1 MVEIV
6 RGGSPRPIKDYLTSE
21 VDGINWI
28 KIGDTEKGEKYINNV
43 KEKIKKSGLNKTRFV
58 KKGTFLLT
66 NSMSFGRPYIL
77 NVDGAIHDGWLA
89 ISNYENSLNKDYLF
103 YILSSNVVYSQFL
116 SLISGA
122 VVKNL
127 NSDKVASILIPLP
140 PLAEQQRIIEAI
152 ESALEKVDEY
162 AESYNRLEQ
171 LDKEFPEQLKAS
183 ILQRAMEGKLV
194 PQNPN
199 DEPASEL
206 LKRIKAEK
214 EKLIS
219 EGKIKR
225 DKKETEIFRGDDGKH
240 YGKFA
245 DGSTQEID
253 VPYDIPDTWEWVRIK
268 SIYWNFGQNKPEKSF
283 RYIDTSSIDRKKNI
297 INYKNL
303 QYLSPEQAPSRAR
316 KLVSQNSVLFSTV
329 RPYLK
334 NIAVVRELKEYLI
347 ASTAFIVLDTL
358 LNETYLKYYLLSDNF
373 INRVNNKSTGT
384 SYPAIN
390 DYNFNLLLIALPPLS
405 EQQRIIEA
413 IESALEKVDEYA
425 ESYNRLEQLDKEF
438 PDKLKKSILQYAMQG
453 KLVEQ
458 DPNDES
464 VEVLLE
470 KIRAEKQKLFEEGK
484 IKKKDLDISIV
495 SQGDDNSYYEEVPC
509 EIPESWEWVRLNDI
523 TSYIQRGKSPKYS
536 NIPIYPVIAQKCNQW
551 SGFSI
556 DLARFIDPETVHSYQ
571 KERLL
576 RDGDLMWNST
586 GLGTLGRLAIY
597 HENKNPYA
605 WAVADSHVTVIR
617 VLSGV
622 INCHFIYNFLSSP
635 IVQSVIE
642 EKASG
647 STKQKELLTKTIKEY
662 LIPLPPLPE
671 QSRIVDKIEQFFAH
685 IDALI

>member
-1 MVEIV
+1 M
-6 RGGSPRPIKDYLTSE
+6 T
-21 VDGINWI
+21 
-28 KIGDTEKGEKYINNV
+28 
-43 KEKIKKSGLNKTRFV
+43 
-58 KKGTFLLT
+58 
-66 NSMSFGRPYIL
+66 
-77 NVDGAIHDGWLA
+77 
-89 ISNYENSLNKDYLF
+89 
-103 YILSSNVVYSQFL
+103 
-116 SLISGA
+116 
-122 VVKNL
+122 
-127 NSDKVASILIPLP
+127 
-140 PLAEQQRIIEAI
+140 
-152 ESALEKVDEY
+152 
-162 AESYNRLEQ
+162 
-171 LDKEFPEQLKAS
+171 PEQLKAS

-253 VPYDIPDTWEWVRIK
+253 VPYDIPDTWGWVRIK

-405 EQQRIIEA
+405 EQQRIVEA

-495 SQGDDNSYYEEVPC
+495 SQGDD
-509 EIPESWEWVRLNDI
+509 
-523 TSYIQRGKSPKYS
+523 
-536 NIPIYPVIAQKCNQW
+536 
-551 SGFSI
+551 
-556 DLARFIDPETVHSYQ
+556 
-571 KERLL
+571 
-576 RDGDLMWNST
+576 
-586 GLGTLGRLAIY
+586 
-597 HENKNPYA
+597 
-605 WAVADSHVTVIR
+605 
-617 VLSGV
+617 
-622 INCHFIYNFLSSP
+622 
-635 IVQSVIE
+635 
-642 EKASG
+642 
-647 STKQKELLTKTIKEY
+647 
-662 LIPLPPLPE
+662 
-671 QSRIVDKIEQFFAH
+671 
-685 IDALI
+685 

>member
-1 MVEIV
+1 M
-6 RGGSPRPIKDYLTSE
+6 T
-21 VDGINWI
+21 
-28 KIGDTEKGEKYINNV
+28 
-43 KEKIKKSGLNKTRFV
+43 
-58 KKGTFLLT
+58 
-66 NSMSFGRPYIL
+66 
-77 NVDGAIHDGWLA
+77 
-89 ISNYENSLNKDYLF
+89 
-103 YILSSNVVYSQFL
+103 
-116 SLISGA
+116 
-122 VVKNL
+122 
-127 NSDKVASILIPLP
+127 
-140 PLAEQQRIIEAI
+140 
-152 ESALEKVDEY
+152 
-162 AESYNRLEQ
+162 
-171 LDKEFPEQLKAS
+171 PEQLKAS

-253 VPYDIPDTWEWVRIK
+253 VPYDIPDTWEWVRLK

-405 EQQRIIEA
+405 EQQRIVEA

-470 KIRAEKQKLFEEGK
+470 KIRAEKQNLFEEGK

-509 EIPESWEWVRLNDI
+509 EIPEAWRYIKFASLVNFRIGKTPPRSEATFWGTEIPWVSISDMPISGYVTNTRESISKLALKSKKIDI
-523 TSYIQRGKSPKYS
+523 SPKGTLLMSFKLSIGKVAILDIPATHNEAIISIFPYANKENIIRDYLMIFLPLIS
-536 NIPIYPVIAQKCNQW
+536 TLGDSKDAIKGKTLNSTSISELLIPISNHEEMKRIISKVDLLFQKVSQL
-551 SGFSI
+551 F
-556 DLARFIDPETVHSYQ
+556 E
-571 KERLL
+571 
-576 RDGDLMWNST
+576 
-586 GLGTLGRLAIY
+586 
-597 HENKNPYA
+597 
-605 WAVADSHVTVIR
+605 
-617 VLSGV
+617 
-622 INCHFIYNFLSSP
+622 
-635 IVQSVIE
+635 
-642 EKASG
+642 
-647 STKQKELLTKTIKEY
+647 
-662 LIPLPPLPE
+662 
-671 QSRIVDKIEQFFAH
+671 
-685 IDALI
+685 